1 MRRQFIKKPI
11 SAASGVLRTKRF
23 NIQDID
29 SNMIVEECTRKELL
43 SWLDEYIDNTK
54 YDWFDGSDQAFSILY
69 NDGSYD
75 FINEEYDGHHVKR
88 TGIAS
93 IVYDNP
99 STSMV
104 YGDYEINEYG
114 VVTPAFSIE
123 IHPNI
128 VEVN

>member
-1 MRRQFIKKPI
+1 MKRKFIKKPVL
-11 SAASGVLRTKRF
+11 ASGLLKSKTF
-23 NIQDID
+23 HIQDID
-29 SNMIVEECTRKELL
+29 SDIIVEECTRKELL
-43 SWLDEYIDNTK
+43 SWLDDYVDNFD
-54 YDWFDGSDQAFSILY
+54 YEWFDPSDQAFSILY
-69 NDGSYD
+69 TDGSYD
-75 FINEEYDGHHVKR
+75 IVGEGYDGHHIKR

-104 YGDYEINEYG
+104 YGNYEINEYG
-114 VVTPAFSIE
+114 VVSPAFQTE